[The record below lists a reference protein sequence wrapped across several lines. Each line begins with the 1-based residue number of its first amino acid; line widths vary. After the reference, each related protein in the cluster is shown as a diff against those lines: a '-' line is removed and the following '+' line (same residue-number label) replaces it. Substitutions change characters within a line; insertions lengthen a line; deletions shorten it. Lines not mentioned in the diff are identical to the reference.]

1 MLLLSFE
8 GNGQSKRG
16 ETIEI
21 KGGEMVIIIT
31 IGSCM
36 STHVD
41 RYAGPF
47 CKIKWC
53 NDFLYKKK
61 TIKGRGDYRNKEM

>member
-47 CKIKWC
+47 CKIK
-53 NDFLYKKK
+53 
-61 TIKGRGDYRNKEM
+61 